1 MNGARIKVAAA
12 AAALTFLSSGTLAD
26 DHFEGGTVRWLEQLA
41 ASGSRPTAR
50 ELAPH
55 GYAATGS
62 AERTVVI
69 EPGTRWIN
77 VTQLETVELRMNGD
91 SVTWTFDTFGTRP
104 FPLSAI
110 IPGIKGVTAYA
121 EESPLYRDN

>member
-1 MNGARIKVAAA
+1 MNGARIKIAATA
-12 AAALTFLSSGTLAD
+12 AGLTFLSSATLAD
-26 DHFEGGTVRWLEQLA
+26 DHFEGGTVRGLEQLA
-41 ASGSRPTAR
+41 ASDRRPTGR

-77 VTQLETVELRMNGD
+77 VTQLETVELRMNGK
-91 SVTWTFDTFGTRP
+91 SVAWTFDTFGTRP

-110 IPGIKGVTAYA
+110 VPGARDVTVYA
-121 EESPLYRDN
+121 EESPLYRDD